1 MLSDEA
7 VGFVIL
13 GALHN
18 TLATTLRIARREWN
32 GTVRHFA
39 GIKYLS
45 VLSKSIH
52 PTHSNAITR
61 RSSSPIPVIINH
73 SVISVLVL

>member
-1 MLSDEA
+1 MLSDGA

-32 GTVRHFA
+32 GTVHHFA

-45 VLSKSIH
+45 VLS
-52 PTHSNAITR
+52 
-61 RSSSPIPVIINH
+61 
-73 SVISVLVL
+73 